1 MKIKINKLAIILLTI
16 AASVMLVFL
25 VSRVMPGGHQKI
37 DSSTHR
43 HEEGAIYQCP
53 MHPQIVQDHPGKC
66 PICHMDLQKVAK
78 EPSMP
83 VAKGKGEKDKKPLYY
98 RHPMNP
104 SITSPAPAK
113 DDMGMDFIPVYE
125 QGGEAGIP
133 GRSSINITP
142 YKQQLI
148 GVKLGEVKKQ
158 KLTKTIYTV
167 GRIAFDP
174 MLYQAQ
180 EEYLSALRA
189 YKAAHESPVPGA
201 EGRAKQ
207 LLEASRLKLRL
218 SGLSDKQIESLAGDE
233 GPDESLLITAEDG
246 TVWMYADIYEQ
257 ELPFVKVGQTVEASL
272 PAEPGKVYEA
282 EIQAIDPV
290 LNMKTRTARIRAQL
304 KTEDQTLRPGMYANA
319 VIQADMGESLVV
331 PRTAVLFTGKRN
343 IVFAALGDGRF
354 EPRDIR
360 IGKRGEKM
368 LEVLNGL
375 REGEKIAV
383 SGNFLI
389 DAESQLFGSAGG
401 GAFYSGQEAGGTQK
415 QKPEASHPEG
425 SHHD

>member
-1 MKIKINKLAIILLTI
+1 MMINLKKNKLLIVLLVSILGLAGVILLTRAI
-16 AASVMLVFL
+16 
-25 VSRVMPGGHQKI
+25 
-37 DSSTHR
+37 SSGKHGVTMSAHD
-43 HEEGAIYQCP
+43 HGEGVLYQCP

-66 PICHMDLQKVAK
+66 PICHMDLQKVSK
-78 EPSMP
+78 ESSKPAAS
-83 VAKGKGEKDKKPLYY
+83 EKDKKPLYY

-104 SITSPAPAK
+104 SITSPNPAK

-148 GVKLGEVKKQ
+148 GVKLGEVKKEN
-158 KLTKTIYTV
+158 LNKTIYTV

-180 EEYLSALRA
+180 EEYLSTLRA
-189 YKAAHESPVPGA
+189 YKAANESPVPGA
-201 EGRAKQ
+201 ENRAKQ

-218 SGLSDKQIESLAGDE
+218 SGLSDGQIELLAGDE
-233 GPDESLLITAEDG
+233 GPDESLLITSEDG
-246 TVWMYADIYEQ
+246 KVWMYADIYEQ

-272 PAEPGKVYEA
+272 PAEPGKVYEGKIA
-282 EIQAIDPV
+282 AIDPV
-290 LNMKTRTARIRAQL
+290 LNMKTRTARIRAQI
-304 KTEDQTLRPGMYANA
+304 EAGDQTLRPGMYANA
-319 VIQADMGESLVV
+319 VIWVDMGEALVV

-343 IVFAALGDGRF
+343 IIFVAEGDGRF

-360 IGKRGEKM
+360 IGKRGENM
-368 LEVLNGL
+368 LEVLSGL
-375 REGEKIAV
+375 EEGEKIAI

-389 DAESQLFGSAGG
+389 DAESQLFGSASG
-401 GAFYSGQEAGGTQK
+401 GAFYSGREAAEDISNK
-415 QKPEASHPEG
+415 QAGES
-425 SHHD
+425 